1 MRLSSGRKFYL
12 QTIAPYF
19 KAFWDVQ
26 ESYKRVAEYRGAGS
40 GNRKPRALLL
50 LLPPPPLA
58 RPHLPLILLIYTEH
72 ACFGYVLWQTTPE
85 TQQHALIVSA
95 RANRCFTGRS
105 TAALVLSPPVLRLM
119 GRDGVDG
126 GCMDVP
132 KHQQS
137 RSDGSLLLPVHSFLQ
152 ATHPDSWVM
161 ILLAVW
167 CSSCWGNLICVDPQ
181 SLLFPWPADDMIV

>member
-19 KAFWDVQ
+19 KAFWVSKNLINVRLKTEEPGQ
-26 ESYKRVAEYRGAGS
+26 GTGS
-40 GNRKPRALLL
+40 HVHCCSCY
-50 LLPPPPLA
+50 PPPPSPA
-58 RPHLPLILLIYTEH
+58 PTCLILLIYTEH